1 MVLCEGCDRG
11 TRVSLAYDHE
21 LSRELIASM
30 FTLLILG
37 IFITADGQE
46 VVGLVM
52 VCIAAAIGGAV
63 RLTRESRR

>member
-1 MVLCEGCDRG
+1 
-11 TRVSLAYDHE
+11 
-21 LSRELIASM
+21 M